1 MNDNKENIRRSEQ
14 ANPSITIFDTEC
26 CAENQKFTRFRDT
39 LASKGMPWRFDIM
52 PDTEFHAR
60 MISVE
65 MGSDLIS
72 RAQMTPLVGTR
83 SGAEI
88 ANSSEDVFYVCYILH
103 GAAQVEQDRRDACG
117 VNRSLMIFDG
127 SSPVKVTERAERS
140 YDVFSLVVPK
150 VRFNDLE
157 NANSLF
163 RNISIPPAQLANP
176 LAACLD
182 ALMMT
187 LPTASPDELAALYD
201 ASVILLPMAAG
212 RRREELTER
221 MELIPSRYVREL
233 LKFIEDNIGNAELS
247 PGAAAEHFNVS
258 VRYIH
263 RQFAING
270 TTFGTHVM
278 GKRLEGVRR
287 DLVSEAYDSVPI
299 SALAFRWGFS
309 DLSTFTRAF
318 KKRFNCTPRECRRRG

>member
-1 MNDNKENIRRSEQ
+1 MNSNRKNIRHSEQ
-14 ANPSITIFDTEC
+14 TNLSITIFD
-26 CAENQKFTRFRDT
+26 AESCSEKQKFARFRDT
-39 LASKGMPWRFDIM
+39 LASKGMPWRFEMM
-52 PDTEFHAR
+52 PDADFHAR
-60 MISVE
+60 IISAE
-65 MGSDLIS
+65 LGSDLIS
-72 RAQMTPLVGTR
+72 RVQMTPLIGTR
-83 SGAEI
+83 SGTEI
-88 ANSSEDVFYVCYILH
+88 ANSNEDVFYVCYILH
-103 GAAQVEQDRRDACG
+103 GAAQVEQDGRDACG
-117 VNRSLMIFDG
+117 IKRSLMIFDG
-127 SSPVKVTERAERS
+127 SSPVKVKERAERS

-163 RNISIPPAQLANP
+163 RNISIPPEQLANP

-182 ALMMT
+182 ALVMT
-187 LPTASPDELAALYD
+187 LPTTSSEELAALYD
-201 ASVILLPMAAG
+201 ASIILLPMAAG
-212 RRREELTER
+212 RRRKELIER

-233 LKFIEDNIGNAELS
+233 LKFIEHNLGNAELS

-270 TTFGTHVM
+270 TTFGTYVM

-287 DLVSEAYDSVPI
+287 DLVSNAYDNIPI

-318 KKRFNCTPRECRRRG
+318 KKRFDCTPRECRRRG